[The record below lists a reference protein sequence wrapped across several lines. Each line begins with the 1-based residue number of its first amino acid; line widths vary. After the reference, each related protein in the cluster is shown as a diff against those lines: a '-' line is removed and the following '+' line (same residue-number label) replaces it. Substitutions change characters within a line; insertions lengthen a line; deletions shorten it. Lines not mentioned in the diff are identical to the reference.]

1 MAKRQLDLTFEAVTS
16 RNSIILIRIG
26 IYAARFANCKL
37 GDFLRGRFSRALLR
51 LSLRHHLDVDEYAV
65 ARFLAVRLIVV
76 MARCRVGAATSE
88 GLKTH
93 VQAEFV
99 FLH

>member
-1 MAKRQLDLTFEAVTS
+1 MAQRQLDLTFEAMAS
-16 RNSIILIRIG
+16 RNSIILVRVG
-26 IYAARFANCKL
+26 IDTTRFANCKL
-37 GDFLRGRFSRALLR
+37 GDFLRGSLCRALLR

-65 ARFLAVRLIVV
+65 ARFLAVLLIMVV
-76 MARCRVGAATSE
+76 ARCRVGAATSE

>member
-1 MAKRQLDLTFEAVTS
+1 MAQRQLDLTFKAVAS
-16 RNSIILIRIG
+16 RNSIILVRVG
-26 IYAARFANCKL
+26 IYAARLTNCQL
-37 GDFLRGRFSRALLR
+37 GNFLRGSLCRALLW
-51 LSLRHHLDVDEYAV
+51 LSLRHHLDVDENAV
-65 ARFLAVRLIVV
+65 ARFLAVLLIVV
-76 MARCRVGAATSE
+76 VARCRVGAATSE